1 MQDFEHKNLL
11 EDDKIEI
18 SDLDTPNEQG
28 KPPLLQRIIKFMEAH
43 LSSRARTTLFAFLLF
58 IGGCTLIYSITSYL
72 HISIIQAHQASIHTT
87 YGSISIVSVNPI
99 ESFPPNSLSVVNGI
113 AYISTPDGT
122 LNARQAN
129 DGTFLWQTK
138 TAVPLSPPLVANNTI
153 YITSQN
159 SLGGHVDAFRASDGN
174 LQWSYQTQSLASQ
187 PILVEDGVVYVDTQ
201 AGVIHALRASDGKL
215 LWHFTLGN
223 PTNGTSLR
231 LETLID
237 TADGVTVIHT
247 YDQIVYFLR
256 SLDGSQLWHYSV
268 DSNTPTP
275 AIENGIVY
283 INYRSLQARRL
294 SDGKLLWQYAPG
306 DVQSY
311 VIQHGNIYLNIGN
324 LTVLTLQGQ
333 NGSRVWQFQTQQP
346 IDTLNV
352 QNGMVFI
359 TMLDGTATVLK
370 DQTGSIL
377 WQFKLP
383 TGSDIFWL
391 SGTRDEVLY
400 VGVNEAVTTFYALQ
414 PNNGHILWL
423 RPVQNIQ
430 QSYSPRVNNG
440 LTYAK
445 QVDGYINAWSS
456 NDGHLT
462 WHYPSS
468 ALIVWNLI
476 EANGLVYLQQPDG
489 SILALYIQNGNV
501 AWRYP
506 TQGNP

>member
-1 MQDFEHKNLL
+1 MQDFEHKNLS
-11 EDDKIEI
+11 EDDRIEI
-18 SDLDTPNEQG
+18 SDLDSPTQQG
-28 KPPLLQRIIKFMEAH
+28 KRTRLQRIIKFVEAH
-43 LSSRARTTLFAFLLF
+43 LSSRTRTTLFAVLLF
-58 IGGCTLIYSITSYL
+58 IGGCTLIYSIISYL
-72 HISIIQAHQASIHTT
+72 HIPIIQTIQATHAPTPTPSFRITI
-87 YGSISIVSVNPI
+87 GSDVTI
-99 ESFPPNSLSVVNGI
+99 ESVSPNSLSVANGV

-138 TAVPLSPPLVANNTI
+138 TAIPLSPPIIANNTI

-231 LETLID
+231 LETLLS
-237 TADGVTVIHT
+237 TADGVTVIHS
-247 YDQIVYFLR
+247 YDQIIYFLR
-256 SLDGSQLWHYSV
+256 SRDGSQLWHYSV
-268 DSNTPTP
+268 DSNTPAPTTV
-275 AIENGIVY
+275 NGIVY
-283 INYRSLQARRL
+283 INHRSLQARRL
-294 SDGKLLWQYAPG
+294 SDGKLLWQYAAG

-311 VIQHGNIYLNIGN
+311 AIQHNIIYLNIGN
-324 LTVLTLQGQ
+324 LTVLTLNAQ
-333 NGSRVWQFQTQQP
+333 NGSQVWQFQTHQP
-346 IDTLNV
+346 IDTLNA

-391 SGTRDEVLY
+391 SGAKDEVLY
-400 VGVNEAVTTFYALQ
+400 VGVNESVTTIYALQ
-414 PNNGHILWL
+414 TNNGHVLW
-423 RPVQNIQ
+423 Q
-430 QSYSPRVNNG
+430 QSMQNSNQSYNPRVNNG

-445 QVDGYINAWSS
+445 QVDGYINAWDS

-468 ALIVWNLI
+468 ASIAWNI
-476 EANGLVYLQQPDG
+476 IKANGLVYLQQPDG
-489 SILALYIQNGNV
+489 SILAFHVQNGKV

-506 TQGNP
+506 AT